1 MAYGRNSRS
10 YRAAPR
16 SRSYSRPSGG
26 RRSAGRAVR
35 SSRGGK
41 RSLVG
46 RGRVGPQTVKLQLQ
60 IVGAPATATSPFLG
74 QELKE
79 VPKGRA
85 KF

>member
-1 MAYGRNSRS
+1 MAYGRNTRS
-10 YRAAPR
+10 NRSPARTGRYGR
-16 SRSYSRPSGG
+16 SRSG
-26 RRSAGRAVR
+26 RRSAGRALR
-35 SSRGGK
+35 GSGGGK

-46 RGRVGPQTVKLQLQ
+46 NRVKQQTVKLQLQ

>member
-1 MAYGRNSRS
+1 MAYGRNTRS
-10 YRAAPR
+10 NRAAPR
-16 SRSYSRPSGG
+16 SRSYSRPSSG
-26 RRSAGRAVR
+26 RRSAGRTVR
-35 SSRGGK
+35 RASSGK

-46 RGRVGPQTVKLQLQ
+46 RGRVGAQTVKLQLQ
-60 IVGAPATATSPFLG
+60 IVGAPATAASPFLG

>member
-1 MAYGRNSRS
+1 MAYGRNTRS
-10 YRAAPR
+10 NRSPARTGRYGRTSGRGRSTGRTVRRA
-16 SRSYSRPSGG
+16 S
-26 RRSAGRAVR
+26 
-35 SSRGGK
+35 GGK

-60 IVGAPATATSPFLG
+60 IVGAPAAASSPFLG

>member
-10 YRAAPR
+10 NRSA
-16 SRSYSRPSGG
+16 SRSGGYSRASGRG
-26 RRSAGRAVR
+26 RSTGRAVR
-35 SSRGGK
+35 GAGRGK

-46 RGRVGPQTVKLQLQ
+46 NRVKQQTVKLQLQ